1 MKGARLMKV
10 GGFKTPLVNP
20 YRNQQMKVDQTKQS
34 YEMKTDKLEIS
45 SEAKQLLAASSVET
59 ERQQRVQQLKA
70 QVQSGEYQVDAK
82 TLASNMLSYFNK

>member
-1 MKGARLMKV
+1 MKV